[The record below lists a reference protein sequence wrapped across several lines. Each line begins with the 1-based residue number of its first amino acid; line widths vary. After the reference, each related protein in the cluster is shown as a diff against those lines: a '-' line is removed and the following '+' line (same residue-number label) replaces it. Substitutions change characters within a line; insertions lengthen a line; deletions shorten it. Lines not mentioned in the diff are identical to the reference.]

1 LPAGAHD
8 AGGGV
13 GVGAEEEVAEF
24 VGEAVTDDDSYV
36 DLTGFMDLL
45 GAIVEEVGVAAGTVG
60 GEVRDAHG
68 ELVQIDRVAGDA
80 ELKVP
85 GETSG
90 AALGWIFRSYPRGRT
105 VQPTDFEAGLTKD
118 AGGFRFCL
126 EQDSKGNARVVVD
139 GYGDR

>member
-1 LPAGAHD
+1 M
-8 AGGGV
+8 

-24 VGEAVTDDDSYV
+24 VGEAVTEDDCYV
-36 DLTGFMDLL
+36 DLTGFVDLL

-68 ELVQIDRVAGDA
+68 ELVQIEGVAGDA
-80 ELKVP
+80 ELKAP

-90 AALGWIFRSYPRGRT
+90 GALGWIFRSYLRERT
-105 VQPTDFEAGLTKD
+105 VQPTDFEAGRMKD
-118 AGGFRFCL
+118 ARGFRFCL
-126 EQDSKGNARVVVD
+126 EQDSKRNTRVVVH